1 MLGLGK
7 QKTLQATHSRLW
19 RVAECATVAAAGGLS
34 FRELEALS
42 STCET
47 WFLTLTRARITLHMT
62 VLLERHA
69 EICVELFKCTGD
81 AEANCACLTVEA
93 STLCFDCDV
102 DLVGHLHGL
111 QRRERCVSKLFG
123 FEVGAWLRAVD
134 DYFASATCEADASSG
149 CLPTADGYKCFFAHY
164 IKSILGLTSAQT
176 SGLGC

>member
-19 RVAECATVAAAGGLS
+19 RVAECATIAAAGGLS

-42 STCET
+42 STRET
-47 WFLTLTRARITLHMT
+47 WFLTLTRARITLHVT

-81 AEANCACLTVEA
+81 AEANCACLTVET

-102 DLVGHLHGL
+102 DLVSHLHGL
-111 QRRERCVSKLFG
+111 QRRERCVSKFIG
-123 FEVGAWLRAVD
+123 FEVGARLRAVD
-134 DYFASATCEADASSG
+134 DYFSSATFESDASNG
-149 CLPTADGYKCFFAHY
+149 CLATTDGYKCFFAHC
-164 IKSILGLTSAQT
+164 IKSILGLTSA
-176 SGLGC
+176 